1 MWIQYLAFFVS
12 KPSNSYRWGIIKRIN
27 RINPTTT
34 GGVNVTHTPINPLHT
49 RETRKMKKEDSKI
62 ALPNPPH
69 PANTQRFIVYMRLP
83 STKLVECNKSVK
95 TCSVVIY
102 SSYNEK
108 TSKKPSGGR
117 ATTHSNEMNLPWHA

>member
-1 MWIQYLAFFVS
+1 M
-12 KPSNSYRWGIIKRIN
+12 
-27 RINPTTT
+27 
-34 GGVNVTHTPINPLHT
+34 
-49 RETRKMKKEDSKI
+49 

-69 PANTQRFIVYMRLP
+69 PTNTQRFIVYMTLP

-108 TSKKPSGGR
+108 TSKKPSRGRVRHSQKIPKNYDPSESVTIRQNPSESVRRILTDSDGVDPGGDLYGQG
-117 ATTHSNEMNLPWHA
+117 S